1 MIILK
6 DMLQIKYYQSDTF
19 MEGEMGDK
27 QHSRRVGEIM
37 QILVRFGKPE
47 RYMQVANIS
56 RVK

>member
-1 MIILK
+1 
-6 DMLQIKYYQSDTF
+6 

-47 RYMQVANIS
+47 RYM
-56 RVK
+56 